1 MTTENTVTLPKLDI
15 ISEMALKD
23 WRSLNNVLSALREDQ
38 LEQML
43 LVECAEK
50 KRLDIAVRVHQRYC
64 QVRTARERG
73 EVMAQCEKVKS

>member
-1 MTTENTVTLPKLDI
+1 MTTTRVEPPKLDI

-38 LEQML
+38 LEKML
-43 LVECAEK
+43 AVECSDK
-50 KRLDIAVRVHQRYC
+50 KRLDIAVRVHQRLC

-73 EVMAQCEKVKS
+73 EVMAKCEKVEK

>member
-1 MTTENTVTLPKLDI
+1 MTNTTVDLPKLDI

-23 WRSLNNVLSALREDQ
+23 WRSLNNVLSALTETQ
-38 LEQML
+38 LEKML

-50 KRLDIAVRVHQRYC
+50 KRLDIAVRIHQRFC

-73 EVMAQCEKVKS
+73 DVMAQCEKVES

>member
-1 MTTENTVTLPKLDI
+1 MTTETPKLDI

-38 LEQML
+38 LTNML
-43 LVECAEK
+43 TVERADR
-50 KRLDIAVRVHQRYC
+50 KRLDMAVRIHQRLG

-73 EVMAQCEKVKS
+73 EIMADCEKMGS